1 VWYHQISAASPE
13 FAAIMTDTSD
23 RLHRNTLPVGGM
35 RPAVWQNYV
44 ALAQESMYAPFAE
57 LVAGTSQ
64 PFVTAVSDAMCPRAT
79 ALGGKVLI
87 VGEALSLM
95 RPHMALSTTQSAV
108 NALALE
114 HVLRQGGTAVPQQWE
129 RDMLNYARV
138 SALKTNAYG
147 TFFLYGYV
155 VAAGWALKLCAVLL
169 SNSWPLLLLWSPTAE
184 KSRSTNGLV
193 KKKN

>member
-44 ALAQESMYAPFAE
+44 ALAQESMCAPFAE

-79 ALGGKVLI
+79 TLAGKVLI
-87 VGEALSLM
+87 VGEALNLM

-108 NALALE
+108 HALALE
-114 HVLRQGGTAVPQQWE
+114 RVLRQDGTADPRQWE
-129 RDMLNYARV
+129 RDMLHYARV

-169 SNSWPLLLLWSPTAE
+169 SNSWPLLLLWSPTEE
-184 KSRSTNGLV
+184 KSRSMNDLV